1 MRQRLINC
9 DFLDTEAF
17 NDKISNKAKLLYYQ
31 MFINGDDRG
40 FVGNTNTI
48 IETLKK
54 NDDNFVDVVNMSL
67 LENDYPNALYELIN
81 KGYLYEFRDNHEN
94 KVHLIRHWFVHNKYR
109 KGLWTNYGS
118 FLKQVQLDESGKYVL
133 KETHLKEIKINESK
147 INEIKDNNEEIIN
160 KEIVNEDV
168 SIEEPNYSFEDFLR
182 DKGVSSFDEL
192 TKEQLEEWKDIC
204 INGLKGD

>member
-54 NDDNFVDVVNMSL
+54 NDDNFVNVMNLSL
-67 LENDYPNALYELIN
+67 LENDYPNALFELIG

-118 FLKQVQLDESGKYVL
+118 FLKQVQLDETGKYVL
-133 KETHLKEIKINESK
+133 KETNNIKEIKVNK
-147 INEIKDNNEEIIN
+147 IKVNKLENNNQEELNNEP
-160 KEIVNEDV
+160 DD
-168 SIEEPNYSFEDFLR
+168 EETTYSFEDFLK
-182 DKGVSSFDEL
+182 DNGVSSYEEL
-192 TKEQLEEWKDIC
+192 TPEQIEKWKLIC
-204 INGLKGD
+204 INGGKGD

>member
-147 INEIKDNNEEIIN
+147 INEIKNNNEEIIN
-160 KEIVNEDV
+160 KETVNEDV

-192 TKEQLEEWKDIC
+192 TKEQLEEWKNIG
-204 INGLKGD
+204 INGK

>member
-160 KEIVNEDV
+160 KVIVNEDV